1 MRLRWSGLVRVIVA
15 IGLAGLAIVTV
26 LSNMPDV
33 RGVVASS
40 LEVESS
46 APSIRSSGAI
56 TAAVR
61 IVRSDTSG
69 LVLELS
75 TPQYTFSPIR
85 VNNQP
90 YESLSVPGLDFT
102 DQAGQPQLPVANA
115 MIGVPPDAD
124 ITVRIVTD
132 DSELLPGKHAL
143 APAWSPAPVTDELQ
157 PGGWQR
163 VVDPAAYAKVEA
175 YPAQI
180 ARVADDA
187 WLRDQRVVRVA
198 VYPFQYS
205 ARNQQL
211 TWHRTLRVE
220 VTFNRKASRAFSAVK
235 ADSGPFDDVLR
246 GSLLNYDQ
254 ARAWRAEPIGASRP
268 AVDLTPRTKIVVDHD
283 GLYQVTYA
291 DLLAAGV
298 DVTNVVPSTFH
309 MTSQQ
314 QDVAIEVIGEADGH
328 FDPGDSIVF
337 YGQKLRGD
345 ILAARYA
352 TESDNW
358 LTFGNGWHPTFNHQM
373 VELYSDENAY
383 WLSSGGAPGPRMIT
397 SDGTP
402 TGSASVPAYYT
413 ATVHVEKVGYWRTV
427 TFSSVDVFFWDKLS
441 APITSSYTTTLSA
454 VANAPVSATVRAE
467 VAPETYSDGVNPDH
481 RARLLVNTPASL
493 LTDVTWDGL
502 TRKQLVGQL
511 PQSQLA
517 DGPFTVTLNALL
529 QPGMYVD
536 RLYFDW
542 FEVDY
547 ARRFEA
553 QSGQLTFNANQVGPR
568 EYRVGQL
575 LTSTVTVLDVSNPL
589 LPRHVL
595 SPVITSSAGKFTAT
609 FEVTHTSPVT
619 YFVAGSGSSPVAK
632 GDQPLR
638 TTGPIGRRGSRLSH
652 YHPS

>member
-1 MRLRWSGLVRVIVA
+1 MRSRLAGLVRVIFAVGMAALAMMIVLPSMPNVSGVA
-15 IGLAGLAIVTV
+15 
-26 LSNMPDV
+26 
-33 RGVVASS
+33 ASS

-46 APSIRSSGAI
+46 APSIRSSEAV

-61 IVRSDTSG
+61 VVRSDASG
-69 LVLELS
+69 LLLELS
-75 TPQYTFSPIR
+75 TPQYALTPIQVGR
-85 VNNQP
+85 QP
-90 YESLSVPGLDFT
+90 YESLSVAGLDFT

-124 ITVRIVTD
+124 ITVRVVAD
-132 DSELLPGKHAL
+132 DRELLSGKHVL
-143 APAWSPAPVTDELQ
+143 APTLSPAPVTDELQ

-163 VVDPAAYAKVEA
+163 VVDPVAYAKVEA

-205 ARNQQL
+205 ARDQQL
-211 TWHRTLRVE
+211 TWHRTLRIE
-220 VTFNRKASRAFSAVK
+220 VTFNRKASRAFNAVK
-235 ADSGPFDDVLR
+235 ADSSPFDDVLR

-254 ARAWRAEPIGASRP
+254 ARAWRAEPIGLARP

-352 TESDNW
+352 SESDNW
-358 LTFGNGWHPTFNHQM
+358 LTFGNGWHPTFNAQM

-383 WLSSGGAPGPRMIT
+383 WLSSGGTPGPRMTT

-402 TGSASVPAYYT
+402 TGSAPVPAYYT
-413 ATVHVEKVGYWRTV
+413 ATVHAEKVGYWRTV
-427 TFSSVDVFFWDKLS
+427 TFSSVDVFFWEQAESRPLQ
-441 APITSSYTTTLSA
+441 
-454 VANAPVSATVRAE
+454 VRI
-467 VAPETYSDGVNPDH
+467 
-481 RARLLVNTPASL
+481 
-493 LTDVTWDGL
+493 
-502 TRKQLVGQL
+502 
-511 PQSQLA
+511 
-517 DGPFTVTLNALL
+517 
-529 QPGMYVD
+529 
-536 RLYFDW
+536 
-542 FEVDY
+542 
-547 ARRFEA
+547 RR
-553 QSGQLTFNANQVGPR
+553 R
-568 EYRVGQL
+568 
-575 LTSTVTVLDVSNPL
+575 
-589 LPRHVL
+589 
-595 SPVITSSAGKFTAT
+595 
-609 FEVTHTSPVT
+609 
-619 YFVAGSGSSPVAK
+619 
-632 GDQPLR
+632 
-638 TTGPIGRRGSRLSH
+638 
-652 YHPS
+652 